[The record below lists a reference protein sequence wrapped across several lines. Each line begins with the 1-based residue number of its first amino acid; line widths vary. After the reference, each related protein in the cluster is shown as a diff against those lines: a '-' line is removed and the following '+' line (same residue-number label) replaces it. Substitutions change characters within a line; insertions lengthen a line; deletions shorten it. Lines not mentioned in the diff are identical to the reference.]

1 MSKSKNKIPTT
12 PYAPRDVIWIMK
24 GNKPR
29 KGVIYKA
36 SVKPR
41 FGALGEF
48 EWEFLVWTPSQISEG
63 LCGVTEKGCVL
74 RKENE
79 IHATKKQLI
88 NDL

>member
-1 MSKSKNKIPTT
+1 MSKSKNKIPTA

-24 GNKPR
+24 DNKPR

-48 EWEFLVWTPSQISEG
+48 EWEFLVWTPSLPMT
-63 LCGVTEKGCVL
+63 LCGVTEKGCAL

-88 NDL
+88 NNL

>member
-12 PYAPRDVIWIMK
+12 PYAPRDIIWIMK
-24 GNKPR
+24 DNKPR
-29 KGVIYKA
+29 EGVIYKA

-48 EWEFLVWTPSQISEG
+48 EWEFLVWTPSPPMG
-63 LCGVTEKGCVL
+63 LFGVAEKDCVL
-74 RKENE
+74 REENE
-79 IHATKKQLI
+79 IYATKRQLI